1 MPLPFFICRE
11 KLKGKVKRFKVTVK
25 RPEIYKPFGFLIA
38 ILSLFKLSGFTVLV
52 NYFIIMVK
60 VKTLHM

>member
-1 MPLPFFICRE
+1 MKKIE
-11 KLKGKVKRFKVTVK
+11 TTVK

-52 NYFIIMVK
+52 NYFIIMIK
-60 VKTLHM
+60 VKTIYMKV

>member
-1 MPLPFFICRE
+1 M
-11 KLKGKVKRFKVTVK
+11 KRFKMTVK

-38 ILSLFKLSGFTVLV
+38 IISLFKLSGFTVLV

-60 VKTLHM
+60 VKTLYMKV